1 MMYIHDYSKF
11 VSPPVDDTKI
21 YKQEINRYTK
31 LRFRRANKF
40 VLLSLVGA
48 CQCAHGQGVKTN
60 TAVYLTTEN
69 GTLGDTETV
78 LDQLYH
84 KHEFPMP
91 YNFINTMSN
100 TASFYV
106 AQNFDILGRNLTFTS
121 KQLSFE
127 RGLELL
133 RSDLVAGVVK
143 EALFGGVDEVSFSK
157 SQFETK
163 FNRPYCD
170 YEMIEGSCWL
180 LIKADNS
187 GALGEIAAI
196 ESFGSLHQTSQW
208 LKHQRFKRPVILS
221 FGMLIDPGQKA
232 SLSQAVLHEGEFN
245 YISEYGYFDSVTA
258 CGISGFLERYED
270 VCLVN
275 INADFRGQFVILVVE
290 KF

>member
-1 MMYIHDYSKF
+1 MYIHSYSTF
-11 VSPPVDDTKI
+11 VSPPVDDIKI
-21 YKQEINRYTK
+21 YKQEIRRYTELK
-31 LRFRRANKF
+31 FRRANKF
-40 VLLSLVGA
+40 VLLSMVGA
-48 CQCAHGQGVKTN
+48 CQCADGQTVKAD

-69 GTLGDTETV
+69 GNLGDTETV

-106 AQNFDILGRNLTFTS
+106 AQSFDILGRNFTLSS

-133 RSDLVAGVVK
+133 RCDLFTGVVN

-157 SQFETK
+157 SQFEAK

-180 LIKADNS
+180 LIKADNN
-187 GALGEIAAI
+187 GALGEIAVI
-196 ESFGSLHQTSQW
+196 ESFGSLTQTAEW
-208 LKHQRFKRPVILS
+208 LKRQCFEVPVIMS
-221 FGMLIDPGQKA
+221 YGMLIDNAQKE
-232 SLSQAVLHEGEFN
+232 SLSRVVSHEGEFN
-245 YISEYGYFDSVTA
+245 YISEYGYFDSATA
-258 CGISGFLERYED
+258 CGITGFLERYENAI
-270 VCLVN
+270 LVH
-275 INADFRGQFVILVVE
+275 INQDFRGQFVVFVAE
-290 KF
+290 KY

>member
-1 MMYIHDYSKF
+1 MMYIHSYSNF
-11 VSPPVDDTKI
+11 VSPPVDDTKK
-21 YKQEINRYTK
+21 YKQELCRYTNLK
-31 LRFRRANKF
+31 FRRASKF

-48 CQCAHGQGVKTN
+48 CQCAHGQAIKAD

-69 GTLGDTETV
+69 GNLGDTETV
-78 LDQLYH
+78 LDQIYH

-100 TASFYV
+100 TASFYI
-106 AQNFDILGRNLTFTS
+106 AQSFNILGRNFTFSS

-133 RSDLVAGVVK
+133 RNDIVGGVV
-143 EALFGGVDEVSFSK
+143 EDALLGGVDEVSFSK

-163 FNRPYCD
+163 FNRPYRD

-196 ESFGSLHQTSQW
+196 ESFDNLNQTARW
-208 LKHQRFKRPVILS
+208 LKHQRFRRPVILS

-232 SLSQAVLHEGEFN
+232 SFSQAMNNKGDFN

-270 VCLVN
+270 ACLVN
-275 INADFRGQFVILVVE
+275 INVDFRGRFVILVVE
-290 KF
+290 KY

>member
-1 MMYIHDYSKF
+1 MYIHNYSKF
-11 VSPPVDDTKI
+11 VSPPVDDTTI
-21 YKQEINRYTK
+21 YKQEISRYTK
-31 LRFRRANKF
+31 LKFRRANKF
-40 VLLSLVGA
+40 VLLSLAGA
-48 CQCAHGQGVKTN
+48 CQCAHGQAVKTD

-78 LDQLYH
+78 LGQLYH

-106 AQNFDILGRNLTFTS
+106 AQSFDILGRNLILSS
-121 KQLSFE
+121 KQLPFE

-163 FNRPYCD
+163 FKQPYRD
-170 YEMIEGSCWL
+170 YKMIEGSCWL

-196 ESFGSLHQTSQW
+196 ESFGSLNETAEW
-208 LKHQRFKRPVILS
+208 LKYQRFKRPVILS
-221 FGMLIDPGQKA
+221 YGMLIDHGQKE
-232 SLSQAVLHEGEFN
+232 SLGQAVLHEGEFN

-258 CGISGFLERYED
+258 CGVSGFLARYED
-270 VCLVN
+270 ACLVN
-275 INADFRGQFVILVVE
+275 INEDFRGQFVILVVE
-290 KF
+290 KY

>member
-1 MMYIHDYSKF
+1 MMYIHNFSTF

-21 YKQEINRYTK
+21 YKQEISRFTK
-31 LRFRRANKF
+31 LKFRRANKF

-48 CQCAHGQGVKTN
+48 CQCAHGQAVKTN

-78 LDQLYH
+78 LDQIYH

-91 YNFINTMSN
+91 YNFISTMSN

-106 AQNFDILGRNLTFTS
+106 AQSFDILGRNLTFSS

-133 RSDLVAGVVK
+133 RNDIVAGAVK

-163 FNRPYCD
+163 FNRPYRD
-170 YEMIEGSCWL
+170 YEMVDGSCWL
-180 LIKADNS
+180 LIKADDRGS
-187 GALGEIAAI
+187 LGEIAAI
-196 ESFGSLHQTSQW
+196 ESFGSLNQAAQW

-221 FGMLIDPGQKA
+221 YGMLIDPGQKA
-232 SLSQAVLHEGEFN
+232 SLSRAVLHESEFN
-245 YISEYGYFDSVTA
+245 YISEYGYFDSTTA
-258 CGISGFLERYED
+258 CGVSGFLARYED

-290 KF
+290 KY

>member
-1 MMYIHDYSKF
+1 MYIHGYSKF
-11 VSPPVDDTKI
+11 VSPPVDDTTI
-21 YKQEINRYTK
+21 YKQEISRYTK

-40 VLLSLVGA
+40 VLLALVGA
-48 CQCAHGQGVKTN
+48 CQCAHGQAVRTN

-69 GTLGDTETV
+69 GNMGDTEAV

-91 YNFINTMSN
+91 YNFISTMSN

-106 AQNFDILGRNLTFTS
+106 AQSFDILGRNLTFSS

-163 FNRPYCD
+163 FNRLYRD

-187 GALGEIAAI
+187 DALGEIAAI
-196 ESFGSLHQTSQW
+196 ESFGSLNQTARW
-208 LKHQRFKRPVILS
+208 LKRQRFKRPVILS
-221 FGMLIDPGQKA
+221 YGMLIDSGQKA
-232 SLSQAVLHEGEFN
+232 SLGQAVLHESEFN
-245 YISEYGYFDSVTA
+245 YISEYGYFDSITA
-258 CGISGFLERYED
+258 CGISGFLARYED
-270 VCLVN
+270 ACLVN

-290 KF
+290 KY

>member
-1 MMYIHDYSKF
+1 MYIHNYSKF
-11 VSPPVDDTKI
+11 VSPPVDDIKI
-21 YKQEINRYTK
+21 YKQEISRYTK
-31 LRFRRANKF
+31 LKFRRANKF
-40 VLLSLVGA
+40 VLLSLLGA
-48 CQCAHGQGVKTN
+48 CQCACGQAVKKD

-69 GTLGDTETV
+69 GTMDDTETV

-106 AQNFDILGRNLTFTS
+106 AQSFDILGRNLTVSS

-133 RSDLVAGVVK
+133 RNDLVGGGVK
-143 EALFGGVDEVSFSK
+143 EALIGGVDEVSFSK

-163 FNRPYCD
+163 FKRPYRD

-187 GALGEIAAI
+187 GALGKIAAI
-196 ESFGSLHQTSQW
+196 ESFDSLNKTAQW
-208 LKHQRFKRPVILS
+208 LKRQRFKRPVILS
-221 FGMLIDPGQKA
+221 YGMLIDSGQKA
-232 SLSQAVLHEGEFN
+232 SLGQALLHESEFN

-258 CGISGFLERYED
+258 CGISGFLARYED
-270 VCLVN
+270 ACLVN

-290 KF
+290 KY

>member
-1 MMYIHDYSKF
+1 
-11 VSPPVDDTKI
+11 
-21 YKQEINRYTK
+21 
-31 LRFRRANKF
+31 
-40 VLLSLVGA
+40 VGA
-48 CQCAHGQGVKTN
+48 CQCAHGQAVKTD

-69 GTLGDTETV
+69 GNMGDTEAV

-106 AQNFDILGRNLTFTS
+106 AQSFDILGRNLTFSS

-133 RSDLVAGVVK
+133 RCDLVAGVVK
-143 EALFGGVDEVSFSK
+143 EALCGGVDEVSFSK

-163 FNRPYCD
+163 YNRPYRD

-196 ESFGSLHQTSQW
+196 ESFGSLNQTARW
-208 LKHQRFKRPVILS
+208 LKRQRFKRPVILS
-221 FGMLIDPGQKA
+221 YGMLIDPGQKA
-232 SLSQAVLHEGEFN
+232 SLSQAVLHESEFN

-270 VCLVN
+270 AFLVN
-275 INADFRGQFVILVVE
+275 INADFRGQFVILVAE
-290 KF
+290 KY

>member
-1 MMYIHDYSKF
+1 MRYIHNYSNF

-31 LRFRRANKF
+31 LKFRRANKF
-40 VLLSLVGA
+40 VLLSLAGA
-48 CQCAHGQGVKTN
+48 CHCAHGQAVKTD

-106 AQNFDILGRNLTFTS
+106 AQNFDILGRNFTFTS

-127 RGLELL
+127 PGLELL

-163 FNRPYCD
+163 FNRLYGD

-180 LIKADNS
+180 LIKADNG

-196 ESFGSLHQTSQW
+196 ESFGSLNQTAEW
-208 LKHQRFKRPVILS
+208 LKRQRFKRPVILS
-221 FGMLIDPGQKA
+221 YGMLIDPAQKT

-245 YISEYGYFDSVTA
+245 YIRENGYFDSATA
-258 CGISGFLERYED
+258 CGVSGFLERYENA
-270 VCLVN
+270 CLIN
-275 INADFRGQFVILVVE
+275 INVDFRGQFVILVIE
-290 KF
+290 KY